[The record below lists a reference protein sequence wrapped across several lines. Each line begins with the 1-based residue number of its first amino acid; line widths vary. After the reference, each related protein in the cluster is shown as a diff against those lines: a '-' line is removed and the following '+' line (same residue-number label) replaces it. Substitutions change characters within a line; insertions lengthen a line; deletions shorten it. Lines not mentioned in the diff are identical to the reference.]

1 MEQNIQTEIFRLN
14 FWKLLT
20 EYTKTEIPII
30 QRDYAQGR
38 IDDKAKD
45 VRSGILSSL
54 FISLTTNQPI
64 DFDFVYGY
72 IKDEKF
78 FPLDGQQRL
87 STLFLLHWYLANK
100 EGFRIEAE
108 NTLRKF
114 TYETRSSTRDFC
126 TSLVSNDVEANGY
139 NSFSDA
145 IEDSSWYYS
154 DWQYDPSIK
163 SMLIMLNA
171 IHEKFNS
178 TEIQLF
184 EKLRDENIVSFI
196 FLEIENFGLSDDLY
210 IKMNARGKPLTDF
223 ENFKAKF
230 GQLIENR
237 YPEMLDEFS
246 LKVDGIWVDLFWP
259 YRYQSKKCPVIDFA
273 FMRFFYFI
281 TEMMFFKSGLKDGGD
296 DEKTSFLYN
305 SDNNPLVDFKLIEA
319 TYAIKENIDF
329 LFSVLN
335 RLSESEDLNILFA
348 SLFYQNRDEDYKG
361 KVRLFDNNKHLN
373 LFARCVSDTSNEF
386 GLMHKILLFAQLKFM
401 VTFDK
406 TDGLADFLRV
416 IRNLLKSR
424 SLEYKILSV
433 QLNNIDTLMTKDIH
447 QLLIG
452 EKLNIIG
459 FSPEQIA
466 EEIFKAKLIK
476 YNISNKDV
484 LYYAEDITLL
494 DCSIKPLIIASY
506 STVDNLN
513 VSRKL
518 SEFDVEKFPHD
529 FFSDITFSYR
539 CFSINK
545 FHEVWG
551 DLIIFQ
557 DVFRMEAWRSRMTYN
572 KNYHISE
579 EVIRFVKKKASPENF
594 SMDSNAFAISQEKEF
609 VRCLLSEINDLS
621 QVKEI
626 RKQLY
631 MYYIFT
637 KRIIE
642 KDFFENDRWN
652 VGWLKRAI
660 GFKSLFKAGTL
671 EDDLFNDTNPVYQL
685 YRESFAVNTNYI
697 LGVDQVGNN
706 AHRSTIFQ
714 ELEDWSNVE

>member
-1 MEQNIQTEIFRLN
+1 MEQNIQTGVSRFN

-20 EYTKTEIPII
+20 EYRKTEIPII

-38 IDDKAKD
+38 SDEKAKN

-54 FISLTTNQPI
+54 FTSITSDQPI

-87 STLFLLHWYLANK
+87 TTLFLLHWYLANK
-100 EGFRIEAE
+100 EGFRKEAE

-126 TSLVSNDVEANGY
+126 TSLVSNDVETDAY
-139 NSFSDA
+139 KSFSDA

-163 SMLIMLNA
+163 SMLVMLNA
-171 IHEKFNS
+171 IHDKFNS
-178 TEIQLF
+178 IEIPLF

-196 FLEIENFGLSDDLY
+196 FLEIDNFGLSDDLY
-210 IKMNARGKPLTDF
+210 IKMNARGKALTDF

-230 GQLIENR
+230 GQLIETK

-246 LKVDGIWVDLFWP
+246 LKVDGTWVDLFWP
-259 YRYQSKKCPVIDFA
+259 YRDQSKKCPVIDFA
-273 FMRFFYFI
+273 FMRFFYYI
-281 TEMMFFKSGLKDGGD
+281 TEMMFFKSRLNEGGD

-305 SDNNPLVDFKLIEA
+305 SENNPVVDFKLIET
-319 TYAIKENIDF
+319 TYARKENIEL

-335 RLSESEDLNILFA
+335 KLCENGDLNILFA
-348 SLFYQNRDEDYKG
+348 SLFYQNRNEDYKG

-373 LFARCVSDTSNEF
+373 LFARCVSDSGHEF
-386 GLMHKILLFAQLKFM
+386 ELMHKILFFAQLQFM
-401 VTFDK
+401 VTFDNN
-406 TDGLADFLRV
+406 DGLADFLRV
-416 IRNLLKSR
+416 IRNLLTSR
-424 SLEYKILSV
+424 RLEYKILSV
-433 QLNNIDTLMTKDIH
+433 QLNNIDTLLTKDIH

-452 EKLNIIG
+452 EKLNVIG

-476 YNISNKDV
+476 FNIRNKDV
-484 LYYAEDITLL
+484 LYYAEDVTLL
-494 DCSIKPLIIASY
+494 ECSIKPLIIASY

-513 VSRKL
+513 VSSKL
-518 SEFDVEKFPHD
+518 SEFDVEKFSND
-529 FFSDITFSYR
+529 LFSDLTVSYR
-539 CFSINK
+539 CFSTDEFN
-545 FHEVWG
+545 EVWG
-551 DLIIFQ
+551 DLLIYQ

-572 KNYHISE
+572 RNYHISE
-579 EVIRFVKKKASPENF
+579 AVIRFVMKKSIKENLA
-594 SMDSNAFAISQEKEF
+594 MESNAFAISQEKEF
-609 VRCLLSEINDLS
+609 VRSLLSVNNDLS

-631 MYYIFT
+631 LYYIFT
-637 KRIIE
+637 TRIIE
-642 KDFFENDRWN
+642 KEFLENDRWN
-652 VGWLKRAI
+652 IGWLKRAT
-660 GFKSLFKAGTL
+660 GYKSLFKAGTL
-671 EDDLFNDTNPVYQL
+671 EDDSFNDTNPVFQL
-685 YRESFAVNTNYI
+685 FRESFAVNTYYI
-697 LGVDQVGNN
+697 LGVDKVGNN